1 MFYGRILLVYIS
13 IGFPF
18 PYFCDGT
25 LTDNIFIIFM
35 ISFVIPDYFVI
46 FSCYVCNLCHSI
58 CAKTLNVNKGHLT
71 FDSHWATVV
80 PLVGG
85 VRARC
90 VALVLPLVF
99 GSEPLDHQPDL
110 VPRVPLH
117 PHLPALHPALVRGI
131 WETLVP
137 GGHHSHLPSSRIIP
151 VQEPLKVLC
160 TWTFVPWHSTGQ
172 GELEPCNAVE
182 GSRGK
187 CYVTTH
193 SVLEHCER
201 KMERQIANI
210 WDEWAGKIGNSNS
223 VTLCGSQ
230 CCLAACL
237 VHGLTDQYSELMAG

>member
-1 MFYGRILLVYIS
+1 MDEFYLFIFLLRFSFHIFAIFLLSIWSHLCYLITFFIYI
-13 IGFPF
+13 
-18 PYFCDGT
+18 
-25 LTDNIFIIFM
+25 
-35 ISFVIPDYFVI
+35 
-46 FSCYVCNLCHSI
+46 CYVCNHCHFI
-58 CAKTLNVNKGHLT
+58 FAETLNTKKGHLT
-71 FDSHWATVV
+71 FDSHWAAVV

-117 PHLPALHPALVRGI
+117 PHLSVPHPALVGGI
-131 WETLVP
+131 WETLVS
-137 GGHHSHLPSSRIIP
+137 GGHHSHLPSSGIIP
-151 VQEPLKVLC
+151 VQVPLKVLC
-160 TWTFVPWHSTGQ
+160 TRAFIPWNSAGQ

-187 CYVTTH
+187 CYVATH

-201 KMERQIANI
+201 KMERQEENI
-210 WDEWAGKIGNSNS
+210 RDEWAGKIGNSNS
-223 VTLCGSQ
+223 VTLCRSQ

-237 VHGLTDQYSELMAG
+237 VHGLTDRYSELMAG